1 MGFGL
6 GVGRLGAAFCLVLGL
21 GIGGLAVVMTSWAAP
36 ARADDLIATA
46 ESPDHVLSVKL
57 LVDGEG
63 RLSYEIDRKGAVL
76 IAPSRLGF
84 LLANAR
90 ELDGHF
96 SLVGQETSTHDDTWE
111 QPWGERRFVRDH
123 HNELRVQVT
132 QKAFDDRKMTIV
144 FRLFDDGVGFRYEF
158 PDQPQ
163 LKNVKILSELTEF
176 DVADPATAWWNI
188 GGGWDQLEYLYQK
201 TRLDQ
206 VAQANTPMT
215 VRTDKGVYIAFHEAA
230 LVDYASMWLRR
241 EDGQRLRAQLVPSSV
256 GPSVDRDAPFAT
268 PWRTMIIT
276 DRAADLYNS
285 NIELNLNEPNKLG
298 DVSSWVKPSKYIG
311 IWWEMHLELAT
322 WSSGPAHGANTA
334 NVEKYMDFAAK
345 NGFRGVLVE
354 GWNRGWDGEWN
365 GSGADFSFTEPYPDF
380 DIAAISAYGLKK
392 GVHLIGHAE
401 TGGNMARYESQM
413 DASFQ
418 QDVKYG
424 IDSVKTGYVTD
435 AGTDRMLA
443 PNGSIVYG
451 YSDSQ
456 IGTQHYLRDVLAAAK
471 YHIMLDSHEPIKD
484 TGLRRTYPNWVSR
497 EGARGQEY
505 NAWGNPPNPPNH
517 IANLVFTRM
526 LTGPFDYTP
535 GVISLQGHNQ
545 PIKATEAKELALYV
559 LIYSPVQMAA
569 DLPENYAKYPG
580 PFQFIKDVPT
590 DWDQTICLNGEP
602 GDFATIVR
610 KDRHSDDWYLGAT
623 TNDDAR
629 SVAIKLDFLDPSQTY
644 VAEIYRDG
652 EGADDVG
659 DARFRITIEKQKVM
673 STDTLTLKMAP
684 GGGEAIR
691 FVADIA
697 KHH

>member
-1 MGFGL
+1 MGFRRVWL
-6 GVGRLGAAFCLVLGL
+6 VLCAALGL
-21 GIGGLAVVMTSWAAP
+21 GISAA
-36 ARADDLIATA
+36 AKADDVVATA
-46 ESPDHVLSVKL
+46 DSPDHVLSVKV

-63 RLSYEIDRKGAVL
+63 RLSYEVDRKGVPL

-96 SLVGQETSTHDDTWE
+96 NLDGQESSTHDDTWE

-123 HNELRVQVT
+123 YNELRVHLA
-132 QKAFDDRKMTIV
+132 QKTFDDRKLTVV
-144 FRLFDDGVGFRYEF
+144 FRVFDDGVGFRYEF

-256 GPSVDRDAPFAT
+256 GPAVDRDAPFAT

-311 IWWEMHLELAT
+311 IWWEMHLGLAT
-322 WSSGPAHGANTA
+322 WSSGPTHGANTA

-354 GWNRGWDGEWN
+354 GWNKGWDGEWN

-380 DIAAISAYGLKK
+380 DIAAISAYGLKR

-401 TGGNMARYESQM
+401 TGGNMVRYESQM

-435 AGTDRMLA
+435 AGTDRMLT
-443 PNGSIVYG
+443 PDGSIVYG

-456 IGTQHYLRDVLAAAK
+456 IGTQHYLRDVLEAAK

-517 IANLVFTRM
+517 IADLVFTRM

-535 GVISLQGHNQ
+535 GVLSLEGHNQ
-545 PIKATEAKELALYV
+545 PIKATQAKELALYV

-569 DLPENYAKYPG
+569 DLPENYVKYPG

-590 DWDQTICLNGEP
+590 DWEQTICLNGEP
-602 GDFATIVR
+602 GEYATIVR

-623 TNDDAR
+623 TNDEAR
-629 SVAIKLDFLDPSQTY
+629 TVDVKLDFLSPGKAY

-652 EGADDVG
+652 EGANDVG
-659 DARFRITIEKQKVM
+659 DARFKIAIEKQKVT
-673 STDTLTLKMAP
+673 SADTLMLKMAP

-691 FVADIA
+691 FVALEE

>member
-1 MGFGL
+1 M
-6 GVGRLGAAFCLVLGL
+6 GVGRFWVILCVALGL
-21 GIGGLAVVMTSWAAP
+21 GLSVS

-46 ESPDHVLSVKL
+46 ESPDHVLNVK
-57 LVDGEG
+57 VFVNGEG
-63 RLSYEIDRKGAVL
+63 RLSYEVDRKGAVV

-96 SLVGQETSTHDDTWE
+96 NLADQETSTHDDTWE

-123 HNELRVQVT
+123 YNELRVHVV

-144 FRLFDDGVGFRYEF
+144 FRLFDDGLGFRYEF

-256 GPSVDRDAPFAT
+256 GAAVDRDAPFAT

-285 NIELNLNEPNKLG
+285 NIELNLNEPNTLG
-298 DVSSWVKPSKYIG
+298 DVSSWVKPAKYIG
-311 IWWEMHLELAT
+311 IWWEMHLGLAT
-322 WSSGPAHGANTA
+322 WSSGPTHGANTA
-334 NVEKYMDFAAK
+334 NVEKYIDFAAR

-354 GWNRGWDGEWN
+354 GWNKGWDGEWN

-443 PNGSIVYG
+443 PGVAPDGSIVYG

-456 IGTQHYLRDVLAAAK
+456 IGTQHYLRDVLAAAR

-517 IANLVFTRM
+517 VANLVFTRM

-545 PIKATEAKELALYV
+545 PIKATQAKELALYV

-569 DLPENYAKYPG
+569 DLPENDAKYPG

-623 TNDDAR
+623 TNEDAR
-629 SVAIKLDFLDPSQTY
+629 NVDIKLDFLDPGRTY

-659 DARFRITIEKQKVM
+659 DARFKIAIEKQKVM
-673 STDTLTLKMAP
+673 STDSLTLKMAP

-691 FVADIA
+691 FVADTA

>member
-1 MGFGL
+1 MGVGRVWVGLCVALGFGL
-6 GVGRLGAAFCLVLGL
+6 FAFLAA
-21 GIGGLAVVMTSWAAP
+21 S
-36 ARADDLIATA
+36 ARADDTIATA
-46 ESPDHVLSVKL
+46 DSPDHVLSVKVM
-57 LVDGEG
+57 VDGEG
-63 RLSYEIDRKGAVL
+63 RLSYEVDRKGAPL

-96 SLVGQETSTHDDTWE
+96 SLDGQETSTHDDTWE
-111 QPWGERRFVRDH
+111 QPWGERRFVRNH
-123 HNELRVQVT
+123 YNELRVHVVQE
-132 QKAFDDRKMTIV
+132 AFDDRKMTLV

-256 GPSVDRDAPFAT
+256 GPAVDRDAPFAT

-298 DVSSWVKPSKYIG
+298 DVSSWVKPAKYIG
-311 IWWEMHLELAT
+311 IWWEMHLGLAS
-322 WSSGPAHGANTA
+322 WSSGPTHGANTA

-354 GWNRGWDGEWN
+354 GWNKGWDGEWN

-380 DIAAISAYGLKK
+380 DIAAISAYGLRK

-443 PNGSIVYG
+443 PDGSIVYG

-535 GVISLQGHNQ
+535 GVISLEGHNQ
-545 PIKATEAKELALYV
+545 PIKATQAKELALYV

-629 SVAIKLDFLDPSQTY
+629 SVDVKLDFLTPGKIY

-652 EGADDVG
+652 DGAGDVG
-659 DARFRITIEKQKVM
+659 DARFRIAIEKQKVT
-673 STDTLTLKMAP
+673 SADTLTLTMAP

-691 FVADIA
+691 FVAPDS
-697 KHH
+697 KPH

>member
-1 MGFGL
+1 MRFGL
-6 GVGRLGAAFCLVLGL
+6 GMRGAGAAFGLALAL
-21 GIGGLAVVMTSWAAP
+21 GIGGAP
-36 ARADDLIATA
+36 AARADDVIATA
-46 ESPDHVLSVKL
+46 DSPDHALSVKI
-57 LVDGEG
+57 LVNADG
-63 RLSYEIDRKGAVL
+63 RLSYEVDRKGSTV

-90 ELDGHF
+90 EMDGHF
-96 SLVGQETSTHDDTWE
+96 SLDSQETTSHDDTWE
-111 QPWGERRFVRDH
+111 QPWGERRTVRDQY
-123 HNELRVQVT
+123 NELRVHVS

-144 FRLFDDGVGFRYEF
+144 FRLFDDGIGFRYEF

-163 LKNVKILSELTEF
+163 LKNIKILSELTEF

-201 TRLDQ
+201 TPLDQ

-215 VRTDKGVYIAFHEAA
+215 VKTDKGVYIAFHEAA

-241 EDGQRLRAQLVPSSV
+241 EDGQRLRAQLVPSSL
-256 GPSVDRDAPFAT
+256 GAAVDRDAPFAT

-276 DRAADLYNS
+276 SSAADLYNS
-285 NIELNLNEPNKLG
+285 NIELNLNESNKLG
-298 DVSSWVKPSKYIG
+298 DVSWVKPSKYVG
-311 IWWEMHLELAT
+311 IWWEMHLGHST
-322 WSSGPAHGANTA
+322 WSSGATHGANTA

-354 GWNRGWDGEWN
+354 GWNKGWDGEWN

-380 DIAAISAYGLKK
+380 DMAAISAYGLKK

-435 AGTDRMLA
+435 AGTDRMQA
-443 PNGSIVYG
+443 ADGSNFYG

-456 IGTQHYLRDVLAAAK
+456 AGSRHYLKNVLNGAK
-471 YHIMLDSHEPIKD
+471 YHIMIDSHEPIKD

-505 NAWGNPPNPPNH
+505 NAWGSPPNPPNH
-517 IANLVFTRM
+517 IASLVFTRM
-526 LTGPFDYTP
+526 LAGPFDYTP
-535 GVISLQGHNQ
+535 GVLSLEGHNQ
-545 PIKATEAKELALYV
+545 PIKATQAKELALYI

-569 DLPENYAKYPG
+569 DLPENYAKYPAA
-580 PFQFIKDVPT
+580 FQFIKDVPV

-629 SVAIKLDFLDPSQTY
+629 EILVKLDFLDPKKTY
-644 VAEIYRDG
+644 IAEIYQDG
-652 EGADDVG
+652 EGANDVG
-659 DARFRITIEKQKVM
+659 DARFKISIAKQKVTA
-673 STDTLTLKMAP
+673 TDTLTLKMAP

-691 FVADIA
+691 FVAEA
-697 KHH
+697 GGKKH

>member
-1 MGFGL
+1 MGLGL
-6 GVGRLGAAFCLVLGL
+6 GVGRFGAGVCLALCLILGL
-21 GIGGLAVVMTSWAAP
+21 GVMGPA

-46 ESPDHVLSVKL
+46 DSPDRALTVK
-57 LVDGEG
+57 VFVNGEG
-63 RLSYEIDRKGAVL
+63 RLSYEVDRKGAVV

-96 SLVGQETSTHDDTWE
+96 SLEGQEASSHDDTWE
-111 QPWGERRFVRDH
+111 QPWGERRYIRDH
-123 HNELRVQVT
+123 YNELRVHVV
-132 QKAFDDRKMTIV
+132 QKAFDGRELTIV
-144 FRLFDDGVGFRYEF
+144 FRLFDDGLGFRYEF

-215 VRTDKGVYIAFHEAA
+215 VKTDKGVYIAFHEAA

-241 EDGQRLRAQLVPSSV
+241 EDGQRLRAQLVPSSL
-256 GPSVDRDAPFAT
+256 GPAVDRDAPFAT

-285 NIELNLNEPNKLG
+285 NIELNLNAPNTLG
-298 DVSSWVKPSKYIG
+298 DVSSWVKPGKFVG
-311 IWWEMHLELAT
+311 IWWEMHLGLAT

-334 NVEKYMDFAAK
+334 NVETYIDFAAQ
-345 NGFRGVLVE
+345 NGFRSVLVE
-354 GWNRGWDGEWN
+354 GWNKGWDGEWN
-365 GSGADFSFTEPYPDF
+365 GSGADFSFTESYPDF
-380 DIAAISAYGLKK
+380 DMAAISAYGLKK

-424 IDSVKTGYVTD
+424 IDTVKTGYVTD
-435 AGTDRMLA
+435 AGTDRMQTA
-443 PNGSIVYG
+443 DGTIVYG

-456 IGTQHYLRDVLAAAK
+456 QGTQHYLRNVLAAAK

-505 NAWGNPPNPPNH
+505 NAWGAPPNPPNH
-517 IANLVFTRM
+517 VANLVFTRM

-535 GVISLQGHNQ
+535 GVISLEGHNQ
-545 PIKATEAKELALYV
+545 PIKATQAKELALYV

-623 TNDDAR
+623 TNDAAR
-629 SVAIKLDFLDPSQTY
+629 NVDVKLDFLDPGKTY

-652 EGADDVG
+652 DGADDVG
-659 DARFRITIEKQKVM
+659 DARFKIAIEKQKVT
-673 STDTLTLKMAP
+673 SADTLTLKMAP

-691 FVADIA
+691 FVAPAAA

>member
-1 MGFGL
+1 MGVERVWVVL
-6 GVGRLGAAFCLVLGL
+6 GIALGL
-21 GIGGLAVVMTSWAAP
+21 GLSASS
-36 ARADDLIATA
+36 RADDLIATA
-46 ESPDHVLSVKL
+46 DSPNHGLSVKV

-63 RLSYEIDRKGAVL
+63 RLSYEVDRKGAVL

-123 HNELRVQVT
+123 YSELRVHVT
-132 QKAFDDRKMTIV
+132 QKAFDDRRMTIV
-144 FRLFDDGVGFRYEF
+144 FRLFDDGLGFRYEF

-256 GPSVDRDAPFAT
+256 GAAVDRDAPFAT

-311 IWWEMHLELAT
+311 IWWEMHLGLAT

-334 NVEKYMDFAAK
+334 DVEKYIDFAAK

-354 GWNRGWDGEWN
+354 GWNKGWDGEWN

-380 DIAAISAYGLKK
+380 DLAAISAYGLKK

-418 QDVKYG
+418 QDVRYG

-443 PNGSIVYG
+443 PDGSIVYG

-484 TGLRRTYPNWVSR
+484 TGLRRTYPNWMSR

-545 PIKATEAKELALYV
+545 PIKATQAKELALYV

-569 DLPENYAKYPG
+569 DLPENDAKYPG
-580 PFQFIKDVPT
+580 AFQFIKDVPT

-623 TNDDAR
+623 SNDEAR
-629 SVAIKLDFLDPSQTY
+629 RVDIKLDFLDPGRTY

-652 EGADDVG
+652 DGADDVG
-659 DARFRITIEKQKVM
+659 DARFRIAIEKQKVT
-673 STDTLTLKMAP
+673 STDSLTLKMAP

-691 FVADIA
+691 FVADTA

>member
-1 MGFGL
+1 MGLGLGFGRFGAGVCLALGLALGL
-6 GVGRLGAAFCLVLGL
+6 GVMGPA
-21 GIGGLAVVMTSWAAP
+21 

-46 ESPDHVLSVKL
+46 DSPDHALSVK
-57 LVDGEG
+57 VFVSGEG
-63 RLSYEIDRKGAVL
+63 RLSYEVDRKGAVV

-96 SLVGQETSTHDDTWE
+96 SLEGQETSSHDDTWE
-111 QPWGERRFVRDH
+111 QPWGERRYIRDH
-123 HNELRVQVT
+123 YNELRVHVV
-132 QKAFDDRKMTIV
+132 QKAFDGRELTIV
-144 FRLFDDGVGFRYEF
+144 FRLFDDGLGFRYEF

-215 VRTDKGVYIAFHEAA
+215 VKTDKGVYIAFHEAA

-241 EDGQRLRAQLVPSSV
+241 EDGQRLRAQLVPSSL
-256 GPSVDRDAPFAT
+256 GPAVDRDAPFAT

-285 NIELNLNEPNKLG
+285 NIELNLNAPNTLG
-298 DVSSWVKPSKYIG
+298 DVSSWVKPGKFVG
-311 IWWEMHLELAT
+311 IWWEMHLGLAT
-322 WSSGPAHGANTA
+322 WSSGPTHGANTA
-334 NVEKYMDFAAK
+334 NVEKYIDFAAQ
-345 NGFRGVLVE
+345 NGFRSVLVE
-354 GWNRGWDGEWN
+354 GWNKGWDGEWN
-365 GSGADFSFTEPYPDF
+365 GSGADFSFTESYPDF
-380 DIAAISAYGLKK
+380 DMAAISAYGLKK

-424 IDSVKTGYVTD
+424 IDTVKTGYVTD
-435 AGTDRMLA
+435 AGTDRMQTA
-443 PNGSIVYG
+443 DGTIVYG

-456 IGTQHYLRDVLAAAK
+456 QGTQHYLRNVLAAAK
-471 YHIMLDSHEPIKD
+471 SHIMLDSHEPIKD

-505 NAWGNPPNPPNH
+505 NAWGNPPNPPDH

-535 GVISLQGHNQ
+535 GVISLEGHNQ
-545 PIKATEAKELALYV
+545 PIKATQAKELALYV

-623 TNDDAR
+623 TNDEAR
-629 SVAIKLDFLDPSQTY
+629 NVDVKLDFLDPGKTY

-652 EGADDVG
+652 EGAGDVG
-659 DARFRITIEKQKVM
+659 DARFKIAIEKQKVT
-673 STDTLTLKMAP
+673 STDSLTLKMAP

-691 FVADIA
+691 FVADTA

>member
-1 MGFGL
+1 M
-6 GVGRLGAAFCLVLGL
+6 GVGRVWAGLCVAFGVGL
-21 GIGGLAVVMTSWAAP
+21 FTSWATLAK
-36 ARADDLIATA
+36 ASDVVATA
-46 ESPDHVLSVKL
+46 DSPDHALSVKVM
-57 LVDGEG
+57 VDGEG
-63 RLSYEIDRKGAVL
+63 RLSYEVDRKGATL

-96 SLVGQETSTHDDTWE
+96 SLDGQEASTHDDTWE

-123 HNELRVQVT
+123 YNELRVHVM

-144 FRLFDDGVGFRYEF
+144 FRLFDDGLGFRYEF

-201 TRLDQ
+201 TPLDQ

-215 VRTDKGVYIAFHEAA
+215 VKTDKGVYIAFHEAA

-256 GPSVDRDAPFAT
+256 GPAVDRDAPFAT

-285 NIELNLNEPNKLG
+285 NIELNLNAPNKLG
-298 DVSSWVKPSKYIG
+298 DVSSWVKPAKYIG
-311 IWWEMHLELAT
+311 IWWEMHLGLAT
-322 WSSGPAHGANTA
+322 WSSGPTHGANTA

-354 GWNRGWDGEWN
+354 GWNKGWDGEWN

-443 PNGSIVYG
+443 PDGGVVYG

-535 GVISLQGHNQ
+535 GVISLEGHNQ
-545 PIKATEAKELALYV
+545 PIKATQAKELALYV

-580 PFQFIKDVPT
+580 AFQFIKDVPT

-629 SVAIKLDFLDPSQTY
+629 SVDVKLDFLDPGKTY

-652 EGADDVG
+652 EGAGDVG
-659 DARFRITIEKQKVM
+659 DARFKIAIEKQKVT
-673 STDTLTLKMAP
+673 STDSLTLKMAP

-691 FVADIA
+691 FVADTA

>member
-1 MGFGL
+1 MGL
-6 GVGRLGAAFCLVLGL
+6 GLRKRMVWAALGAALGL
-21 GIGGLAVVMTSWAAP
+21 GLATAAQ
-36 ARADDLIATA
+36 ADDLIASA
-46 ESPDHVLSVKL
+46 DSPDHILGVK
-57 LVDGEG
+57 VFVSGEG
-63 RLSYEIDRKGAVL
+63 RLSYEVDRKGAAV

-84 LLANAR
+84 ILANAR

-96 SLVGQETSTHDDTWE
+96 SLDGQDLSSHDDTWE
-111 QPWGERRFVRDH
+111 QPWGERRLVRDH
-123 HNELRVQVT
+123 YTELRVHVA

-144 FRLFDDGVGFRYEF
+144 FRLFDDGIGFRYEF

-163 LKNVKILSELTEF
+163 LKNVKILNELTEF

-201 TRLDQ
+201 TPLDQ

-215 VRTDKGVYIAFHEAA
+215 VKTDKGVYIAFHEAA

-241 EDGQRLRAQLVPSSV
+241 EEGQRLRAQLVPSSV
-256 GPSVDRDAPFAT
+256 GPAVDRDAPFAT

-276 DRAADLYNS
+276 ASAADLYNS

-298 DVSSWVKPSKYIG
+298 DVSWVKPSKYVG
-311 IWWEMHLELAT
+311 VWWEMHLGHSTWASGAT
-322 WSSGPAHGANTA
+322 HGANTA

-345 NGFRGVLVE
+345 SGFRGVLVE
-354 GWNRGWDGEWN
+354 GWNKGWDGEWN

-380 DIAAISAYGLKK
+380 DMAAISAYGLKK

-418 QDVKYG
+418 QDVRYG

-435 AGTDRMLA
+435 AGTDRMQA
-443 PNGSIVYG
+443 ADGSIVYG

-456 IGTQHYLRDVLAAAK
+456 AGSRHYLRNVLDGAK
-471 YHIMLDSHEPIKD
+471 YHIMIDSHEPIKD

-526 LTGPFDYTP
+526 LSGPFDYTP
-535 GVISLQGHNQ
+535 GVLSLQGHNQ
-545 PIKATEAKELALYV
+545 PIKATQAKELALYI

-569 DLPENYAKYPG
+569 DLPENYARYPG
-580 PFQFIKDVPT
+580 PFQFIKDVPV

-602 GDFATIVR
+602 GDYATIVR
-610 KDRHSDDWYLGAT
+610 KDRHSDDWYLGSV
-623 TNDDAR
+623 TNDEAR
-629 SVAIKLDFLDPSQTY
+629 SLTVKLDFLDPKRTY
-644 VAEIYRDG
+644 TAEIYRDG

-659 DARFRITIEKQKVM
+659 DARFRIAIDKQKV
-673 STDTLTLKMAP
+673 TAADTLTLKMAP

-691 FVADIA
+691 FVAA
-697 KHH
+697 QHR